1 MSGTASLPASI
12 ALRDM
17 MLALFYGRRRMLL
30 IIAAVMAATIAIAVQ
45 IERKYEAKSS
55 LLVLFGPEYSFRPA
69 AGQQS
74 GAGNSVE
81 YEQVLQTE
89 AEILG
94 NDELYRSVISDFGI
108 ERLYPQLLKP
118 PSGFSKFMADAK
130 QYLQGLAGDSAPG
143 AAADPSADLLATAT
157 RVFAANLAIGVDR
170 KSAVIRVSFKHPNPT
185 TAAEVLRSLE
195 AHYFALRGKLFDDLQ
210 ASIVEAQEN
219 GVADQLGAADR
230 VLATFKREHDIANF
244 AERQKILLTQQGRL
258 EDELKKTDS
267 TVTGL
272 QARVAELSQQLKVV
286 SGQKGTNAAPNA
298 AAAMQSAVE
307 AFRRRENDAATT
319 YRGSSAVDTARMEVL
334 KSQAELGT
342 MQTSNAFITQQEFN
356 KSQADLKTNTAA
368 RDTIKTQLAS
378 TNAELASIGADETR
392 LHQLERAR
400 SVLEDQYRSVGKIL
414 DERRVVDAVNSHR
427 RASVRVIDA
436 PIAPT
441 TALGTR
447 RLVLMAGTLVACI
460 LGLLSV
466 LLPNLLWG
474 GYVRLEAL
482 ELDLRA
488 PAGELGV
495 QANSISQRATPA
507 TWDASTRSKPR
518 ADRSDA

>member
-1 MSGTASLPASI
+1 
-12 ALRDM
+12 
-17 MLALFYGRRRMLL
+17 MLL
-30 IIAAVMAATIAIAVQ
+30 IVAAVMAATIAIAVQ
-45 IERKYEAKSS
+45 IESKYEAKSS

-69 AGQQS
+69 AGQRW
-74 GAGNSVE
+74 APANAVE

-94 NDELYRSVISDFGI
+94 NDELYRSVIAEFGI

-118 PSGFSKFMADAK
+118 PSGIQQIHGRCEAVPGGVGGGLRSRGCRLISPQICSPRRRSK
-130 QYLQGLAGDSAPG
+130 
-143 AAADPSADLLATAT
+143 
-157 RVFAANLAIGVDR
+157 FAANLAIGVDR

-286 SGQKGTNAAPNA
+286 SGQKGNNADPNA

-319 YRGSSAVDTARMEVL
+319 YRGSPAVDTARMEML
-334 KSQAELGT
+334 KSQAELGK
-342 MQTSNAFITQQEFN
+342 MQTSNAFITEQEFN

-441 TALGTR
+441 TPLGTR

-482 ELDLRA
+482 ELDTGLTV
-488 PAGELGV
+488 L
-495 QANSISQRATPA
+495 
-507 TWDASTRSKPR
+507 ASLPE
-518 ADRSDA
+518 SDALARPVLLVRPARLITQA